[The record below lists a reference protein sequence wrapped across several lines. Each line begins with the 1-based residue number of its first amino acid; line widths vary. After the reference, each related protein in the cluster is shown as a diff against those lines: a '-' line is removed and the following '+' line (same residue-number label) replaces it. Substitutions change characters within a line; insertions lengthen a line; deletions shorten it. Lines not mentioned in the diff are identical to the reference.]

1 MSFPKD
7 FLWGGAIAANQYEGA
22 WLEDGKQ
29 PNVTDVL
36 VGIMSKDP
44 GIQWNEDKK
53 KYEMKLNSDKVY
65 LSHDAVD
72 GYHRYREDLK
82 LMKGMGFNSFRTS
95 IAWTRIFPEGS
106 GKINEKGIEF
116 YSNLIDELLKYNI
129 EPMITLYHWDLPQAL
144 QDKYAGWESREII
157 DDFVE
162 YARVCFKNFGDR
174 VKYWIVMNEPNVFI
188 GLGYGIAL
196 HPPGLKDRKKEL
208 NAGHITALANAKAI
222 KLFREIVPNGM
233 IGSSIAYGPAY
244 AASESEED
252 KLALE
257 KYYNYNVWWWFDPYF
272 KGEYPADMLK
282 YNQEKYGAPEILDG
296 DMELLKSA
304 KSDFIGIN
312 YYCTQMIADN
322 KEGVGYNGMNT
333 TGEKNS
339 QKENGV
345 PGLFK
350 NVRNTNLEYTDWDWA
365 IDPDGLRYGMVQLKE
380 RYNLPII
387 ISENGLG
394 AVDPIDEEGNVQDI
408 PRIDYLRE
416 HIIACEKAIE
426 EGVDLLGY
434 CTWSYIDLLS
444 WLNGYKKQYGF
455 IYVDRKN
462 NLERKKKASY
472 FWYKDVIA
480 SNGEKL

>member
-1 MSFPKD
+1 MSFPKN
-7 FLWGGAIAANQYEGA
+7 FLWGSATAAYQVEGA
-22 WLEDGKQ
+22 WNQDGKG
-29 PNVTDVL
+29 PSIWDLYSKLPGTTFEGTNGDIAADHYNRYKEDVKT
-36 VGIMSKDP
+36 MA
-44 GIQWNEDKK
+44 
-53 KYEMKLNSDKVY
+53 EMGLKT
-65 LSHDAVD
+65 
-72 GYHRYREDLK
+72 YR
-82 LMKGMGFNSFRTS
+82 FS

-282 YNQEKYGAPEILDG
+282 YKKN
-296 DMELLKSA
+296 MEL
-304 KSDFIGIN
+304 
-312 YYCTQMIADN
+312 Q
-322 KEGVGYNGMNT
+322 
-333 TGEKNS
+333 
-339 QKENGV
+339 
-345 PGLFK
+345 
-350 NVRNTNLEYTDWDWA
+350 
-365 IDPDGLRYGMVQLKE
+365 RY
-380 RYNLPII
+380 
-387 ISENGLG
+387 
-394 AVDPIDEEGNVQDI
+394 
-408 PRIDYLRE
+408 
-416 HIIACEKAIE
+416 
-426 EGVDLLGY
+426 
-434 CTWSYIDLLS
+434 
-444 WLNGYKKQYGF
+444 
-455 IYVDRKN
+455 
-462 NLERKKKASY
+462 
-472 FWYKDVIA
+472 
-480 SNGEKL
+480 

>member
-1 MSFPKD
+1 
-7 FLWGGAIAANQYEGA
+7 
-22 WLEDGKQ
+22 
-29 PNVTDVL
+29 
-36 VGIMSKDP
+36 
-44 GIQWNEDKK
+44 
-53 KYEMKLNSDKVY
+53 
-65 LSHDAVD
+65 
-72 GYHRYREDLK
+72 
-82 LMKGMGFNSFRTS
+82 
-95 IAWTRIFPEGS
+95 
-106 GKINEKGIEF
+106 
-116 YSNLIDELLKYNI
+116 
-129 EPMITLYHWDLPQAL
+129 
-144 QDKYAGWESREII
+144 
-157 DDFVE
+157 
-162 YARVCFKNFGDR
+162 
-174 VKYWIVMNEPNVFI
+174 
-188 GLGYGIAL
+188 
-196 HPPGLKDRKKEL
+196 
-208 NAGHITALANAKAI
+208 
-222 KLFREIVPNGM
+222 
-233 IGSSIAYGPAY
+233 
-244 AASESEED
+244 
-252 KLALE
+252 
-257 KYYNYNVWWWFDPYF
+257 
-272 KGEYPADMLK
+272 MLK

-322 KEGVGYNGMNT
+322 KEGIGYNGMNNS
-333 TGEKNS
+333 GEKNS

-350 NVRNTNLEYTDWDWA
+350 HVRNTNLEYTDWDWA

-394 AVDPIDEEGNVQDI
+394 AVDPIDEDGNVQDI

-416 HIIACEKAIE
+416 HIIACEKALE

-455 IYVDRKN
+455 IYVDRNN

-472 FWYKDVIA
+472 FWYKDVIS

>member
-1 MSFPKD
+1 MSFPKN
-7 FLWGGAIAANQYEGA
+7 FLWGSATAAYQVEGA
-22 WLEDGKQ
+22 WNQDGKG
-29 PNVTDVL
+29 PSIWDLYSKLPGTTFEGTNGDIAADHYNRYKEDVKA
-36 VGIMSKDP
+36 MA
-44 GIQWNEDKK
+44 
-53 KYEMKLNSDKVY
+53 EMGLKT
-65 LSHDAVD
+65 
-72 GYHRYREDLK
+72 YR
-82 LMKGMGFNSFRTS
+82 FS